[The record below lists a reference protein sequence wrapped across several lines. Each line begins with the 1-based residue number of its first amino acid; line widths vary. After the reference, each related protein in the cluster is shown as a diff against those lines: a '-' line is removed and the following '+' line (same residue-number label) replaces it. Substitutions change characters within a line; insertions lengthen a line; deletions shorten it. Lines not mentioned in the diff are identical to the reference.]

1 MNNKIVLDEESK
13 DFQDIKS
20 EWFKK
25 AHNIKSVEEL
35 VKFIDHL
42 LNDYE
47 HDYGTVVRAIS
58 AMTFAT
64 ACMGATIEGITGFQ
78 AGFVMWDFIKLWEY
92 PDNKT
97 GMRLVNYDNMLY
109 PQYDEYF
116 SKVISKATWE
126 ELQAEAKKNLEEGAG
141 ADKVQEHW
149 QSIIDGVVPFGFE
162 VKDD

>member
-58 AMTFAT
+58 AMTLAT
-64 ACMGATIEGITGFQ
+64 AHMGATIEGITGFQ

-97 GMRLVNYDNMLY
+97 GMRLVDYDKMLY

-126 ELQAEAKKNLEEGAG
+126 ELQAEAKKKLEEGAG

-149 QSIIDGVVPFGFE
+149 QSLIDGVVPFGFE